1 MNLSRKHTQV
11 NNYCL
16 HLLLMIPGHLIHDK
30 TIKKVTEAKSSAKSK
45 PFSYFS
51 SMYSKNNNLLL
62 KYLILFGYLI
72 MDEGM
77 NHCVG
82 SVPPKKLRAITLL
95 ISSPPR

>member
-1 MNLSRKHTQV
+1 
-11 NNYCL
+11 
-16 HLLLMIPGHLIHDK
+16 MIPDHLIHDK
-30 TIKKVTEAKSSAKSK
+30 TIKKGKQRVQLNQTI
-45 PFSYFS
+45 FIFFL
-51 SMYSKNNNLLL
+51 MYSKSNNLLL
-62 KYLILFGYLI
+62 KYLVLFGYLI